1 MSDSLEEFSSTKTL
15 MVNTGFERMLT
26 EKFDVKI
33 GRFERLG
40 LQLFSVANCFI
51 TFGHV
56 TGRSGGSGRSIT
68 EMEAGFSDS
77 LPLSEEFVVI
87 SDLIEHEGLATH
99 RFVAADPF
107 IRFYVSYPIYGQE
120 SKLVGCIRLID
131 YQPKEFGGREHLLLT
146 DFATIIERELAL
158 NVICQN
164 QIELVKQNRNL
175 KRESLIDPLLG
186 TWNKV
191 AIARSLRI
199 EMERC
204 TKAQKPLSLLF
215 VYPDQ
220 IDRLRAEFG
229 AALSDQLL
237 IRSVSRVR
245 SCIRPFD
252 ALGRFGSDQLLIV
265 LPGASHLVVMAVA
278 ERIRLA
284 IMTHPEMIEDVETT
298 ITICAGVV
306 STDTYPDAD
315 PEMLISLAEK
325 ALLSARSAGNNT
337 VVQAMPG
344 QPDMII

>member
-1 MSDSLEEFSSTKTL
+1 MTTSLEGFSSTTAL
-15 MVNTGFERMLT
+15 VVNTGFERMLT

-40 LQLFSVANCFI
+40 LQLFSVANCFV

-56 TGRSGGSGRSIT
+56 SGRSGGSGRSIT
-68 EMEAGFSDS
+68 EMEASFSDS
-77 LPLSEEFVVI
+77 IPLSDEFVVI
-87 SDLIEHEGLATH
+87 SDVGAHPHLADH
-99 RFVAADPF
+99 KHVVGDPF
-107 IRFYVSYPIYGQE
+107 IRFYVSYPIYGQDG
-120 SKLVGCIRLID
+120 KLVGCIRLLD
-131 YQPKEFGGREHLLLT
+131 YQTRELTENQNLLLT

-158 NVICQN
+158 GVIYQN
-164 QIELVKQNRNL
+164 QIELIKQNRNL

-191 AIARSLRI
+191 AIARSLKI

-220 IDRLRAEFG
+220 IDDLRAVHG

-237 IRSVSRVR
+237 IRTVSRIR

-265 LPGASHLVVMAVA
+265 LPGASYLVVKAVT

-284 IMTHPEMIEDVETT
+284 IMTHPEVIENVETAM
-298 ITICAGVV
+298 TICSGVV
-306 STDTYPDAD
+306 STDTFPDAD

-344 QPDMII
+344 QPDLII